1 MRPAVDYRRFCWNEL
16 DSEEFRHLKLPA
28 HPRRYTLMHCALDDA
43 IPFCEYF
50 LIPYPFWFAFLVGMH
65 LYTLLYDTETLR
77 RMMRYII
84 LPMRR
89 RPSFT

>member
-1 MRPAVDYRRFCWNEL
+1 
-16 DSEEFRHLKLPA
+16 
-28 HPRRYTLMHCALDDA
+28 MHCALDDV

-50 LIPYPFWFAFLVGMH
+50 LIPYLFWVAFLVGMH

-84 LPMRR
+84 LTYAATAVIYLAGPAAPRL
-89 RPSFT
+89 

>member
-1 MRPAVDYRRFCWNEL
+1 MRPAADYRR
-16 DSEEFRHLKLPA
+16 
-28 HPRRYTLMHCALDDA
+28 HCALDDV

-50 LIPYPFWFAFLVGMH
+50 LIPYLFWFAFLVGMH